1 MVWDG
6 WMVVVVLDTL
16 EVGFSMGGD
25 DVRGVRRFR
34 ESIFWG
40 MGGVRGVRGEG

>member
-40 MGGVRGVRGEG
+40 MGGVRGEG